1 MRIALVG
8 ASLSGKSTLADYL
21 RDEHGWTKL
30 DYTGLLKEKAAAA
43 LTAAGL
49 KTSVEDILSDKKR
62 FRPFLN
68 ELGTALGFDT
78 GFGVDVMLSRWAA
91 LGSPE
96 PVIWDNVRFEAQ
108 AERLRQLGFVTVGL
122 GIDEG
127 SLWKRAIAKKISRG
141 EFLTQYQWDMDN
153 LPEPE
158 ILLNG
163 EWAVEKNTDILQRL
177 AGIYLPREAHHGSSS
192 LKVA

>member
-30 DYTGLLKEKAAAA
+30 DYTGLLKEKAAGA

-49 KTSVEDILSDKKR
+49 RTSVADILSDKKR

-91 LGSPE
+91 LGMPG

-108 AERLRQLGFVTVGL
+108 AERLRQLGFVMVGL
-122 GIDEG
+122 STARRVCWERAEKLGISYEEFSAQEAWDE
-127 SLWKRAIAKKISRG
+127 
-141 EFLTQYQWDMDN
+141 EN

-158 ILLNG
+158 IILDG
-163 EWAVEKNTDILQRL
+163 DWSTEKNADILQRL
-177 AGIYLPREAHHGSSS
+177 AGVYLPREVQHG
-192 LKVA
+192 KRAA

>member
-49 KTSVEDILSDKKR
+49 KTSIPDILSDKKR

-108 AERLRQLGFVTVGL
+108 AERLRQLGFVLVGL
-122 GIDEG
+122 RVD
-127 SLWKRAIAKKISRG
+127 SLELTKRAKDKGISKA
-141 EFLTQYQWDMDN
+141 EFERQYAWDRDN

-158 ILLNG
+158 IILDG
-163 EWAVEKNTDILQRL
+163 EWTVEKNADILQRL
-177 AGIYLPREAHHGSSS
+177 AGIYLPREAHHGSA
-192 LKVA
+192 KIAA